1 MRIEN
6 AMQNENRINEIEGFL
21 FDIYNVEEEVHVW
34 ILDKD
39 GKPHLFLD
47 RYFPIIYLDG
57 EEKEVRKIIK
67 RIEEYRALKEIPVW
81 VTRKHFYSNQDV
93 RVVKVVISKP
103 SVLRRISQ
111 KLYAFYRK
119 VDIYHS
125 DIDVATG
132 YLYLKKIFPLAFVS
146 ISFTQVRGINRILSI
161 HTNDDIKSC
170 EYTIPNFK
178 ILNLTLKY
186 SHRLGLN
193 KDNPLSL
200 TIHLRN
206 DDL

>member
-47 RYFPIIYLDG
+47 HYFPIIYLDG

-111 KLYAFYRK
+111 KVYAGK
-119 VDIYHS
+119 
-125 DIDVATG
+125 
-132 YLYLKKIFPLAFVS
+132 
-146 ISFTQVRGINRILSI
+146 
-161 HTNDDIKSC
+161 
-170 EYTIPNFK
+170 
-178 ILNLTLKY
+178 
-186 SHRLGLN
+186 
-193 KDNPLSL
+193 
-200 TIHLRN
+200 RN
-206 DDL
+206 

>member
-47 RYFPIIYLDG
+47 HYFPIIYLDG

-111 KLYAFYRK
+111 KVYKDPSYPLFGRWHIDSANSFIFKEAMLMGIIELSRISRLPIQRLPPSIVELRK
-119 VDIYHS
+119 AV
-125 DIDVATG
+125 
-132 YLYLKKIFPLAFVS
+132 YLFLKISTIVS
-146 ISFTQVRGINRILSI
+146 KHFL
-161 HTNDDIKSC
+161 
-170 EYTIPNFK
+170 
-178 ILNLTLKY
+178 
-186 SHRLGLN
+186 
-193 KDNPLSL
+193 
-200 TIHLRN
+200 
-206 DDL
+206 